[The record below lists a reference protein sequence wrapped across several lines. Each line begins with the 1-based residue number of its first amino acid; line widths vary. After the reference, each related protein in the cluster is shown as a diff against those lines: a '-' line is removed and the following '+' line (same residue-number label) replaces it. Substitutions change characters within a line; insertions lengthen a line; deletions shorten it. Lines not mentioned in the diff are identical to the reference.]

1 MVCKFL
7 NLMLI
12 HLGRVLN
19 HRIVHRQCR
28 RNCRFMGNHIE
39 VETAVTVRSMLNKTC
54 INDSSW
60 SWISQVIALLLN
72 KTSINLFID

>member
-1 MVCKFL
+1 
-7 NLMLI
+7 MLI
-12 HLGRVLN
+12 HERRILN
-19 HRIVHRQCR
+19 YEIVHRQSCR
-28 RNCRFMGNHIE
+28 DCRLVGYH
-39 VETAVTVRSMLNKTC
+39 VEIKATVSVRGVLNKTC